1 MKTLVLSIL
10 LAFGVLITN
19 GQIPSRSTLG
29 VDLQGKLNY
38 PFISENGGRAF
49 LQVTITTADLG
60 VRNERKPMNLAIV
73 LDRSGSMG
81 SEHKMEYVKQAF
93 NTLVD
98 QLQQNDILSI
108 IVYDDVISVLRS
120 AQRVGKDKAEIRH
133 SIYDIFPRGST
144 NLGGGLSAGLHQVE
158 KYSDLEY
165 TNRVILLSDGLAN
178 IGITDPVKLYRTAQR
193 YRNRSISITTMGVG
207 LEYNENLMM
216 GLAENGGGNYYF
228 IERPHDLER
237 IVRKE
242 LNSLSTVLA
251 QNAVLAIRPGK
262 NIHIINVIGYEYARN
277 NNTIDIPVGDLYS
290 NDHRDITIEVEI
302 PSGQGS
308 AVVASGTL
316 RYKADRLSPHYP
328 VFHTEVHYTPDLVE
342 VEKKRDLKTQAK
354 ADIAV
359 STQKV
364 ENALK
369 LMDEGNRKGAEQE
382 LSEAKSYLLQSPAA
396 SMSGAGGKLVRE
408 QISRTDSYK
417 KMMNDTTDERKVK
430 KSIQYN
436 NYQVRKH

>member
-178 IGITDPVKLYRTAQR
+178 IGITDPEKLYRTAQR

-251 QNAVLAIRPGK
+251 QNAVLTIRPGK